1 MAIIRNSSSVPNRIR
16 KKDVPNPTVISTRQP
31 SSLREMGDTDF
42 GTLDENV
49 DGFYVT
55 YDNVDSK
62 FKLVDADEILRL
74 AALDGDLSDEFIDQV
89 EAEYVAPIDGPVD
102 GGTF

>member
-1 MAIIRNSSSVPNRIR
+1 
-16 KKDVPNPTVISTRQP
+16 
-31 SSLREMGDTDF
+31 MGDTDF
-42 GTLDENV
+42 GTLDVNV

-55 YDNVDSK
+55 YDNVVSK

-89 EAEYVAPIDGPVD
+89 EAEYVAPISGPVD
-102 GGTF
+102 GGLF